1 MSLTK
6 LSSHIVEREEKST
19 LRAFKSAFTIKDVD
33 LRPQLQLS
41 GDGGR
46 VQRPFAKD
54 HLLQLEH

>member
-46 VQRPFAKD
+46 V
-54 HLLQLEH
+54 